1 MEVLTTVDER
11 RIGELVAADEFFW
24 MDLRAP
30 DARQLDAL
38 GRLFGLHPAAMED
51 SEEWGQL
58 PKVDDYHDHLL
69 LVFFTAQRQWDGR
82 ARPVEVHVYLSGG
95 WIVTLRRDATPLDR
109 VHASLR
115 DADGTDEHLVV
126 YQLLDALADGWDPV
140 IDELDGRVDEV
151 EVEVLERARQQH
163 LTTIYRLKQEVGD
176 LLRVAIRQ
184 DLVLREA
191 IELINAL
198 PGLDR
203 SSRGWLRDLVAHCD
217 SIAGDLRRITGDL
230 GALTDT
236 FFNANAN
243 RLNRLATYVAV
254 ASVYF
259 LVLTLVTGYF
269 GQNFG
274 YLTRH
279 IDSAAAF
286 WISGVAL
293 PVAAVAGL
301 TAVLYW
307 RRRDW
312 L

>member
-1 MEVLTTVDER
+1 MVDER
-11 RIGELVAADEFFW
+11 HIRELVAADAFFW
-24 MDLRAP
+24 LDLRAP
-30 DARQLDAL
+30 DEDDLQAL
-38 GRLFGLHPAAMED
+38 GRVFDLHPAAMED
-51 SEEWGQL
+51 SEEWDQL

-82 ARPVEVHVYLSGG
+82 NRPVEIHVYLSGG
-95 WIVTLRRDATPLDR
+95 WIITVRRDATPLDHL
-109 VHASLR
+109 HAGMRS
-115 DADGTDEHLVV
+115 DDGADEHLIV

-140 IDELDGRVDEV
+140 IDELDVRVDDV
-151 EVEVLERARQQH
+151 EVEVLERPRQQH
-163 LTTIYRLKQEVGD
+163 LSTIYRLKQEVGD
-176 LLRVAIRQ
+176 LLRVAMRQ

-191 IELINAL
+191 IELIDAV
-198 PGLDR
+198 PGLSR

-217 SIAGDLRRITGDL
+217 SIAGDLRRLTGDL
-230 GALTDT
+230 SALTDT

-254 ASVYF
+254 VSVYF
-259 LVLTLVTGYF
+259 LVLTLLTGFF

-274 YLTRH
+274 YLVRH
-279 IDSAAAF
+279 VSSATAF

-293 PVAAVAGL
+293 PVTVVVSL
-301 TAVLYW
+301 TAVLFW